1 MRDLIDIV
9 ENAQMAMIA
18 EAQSA
23 ADRFID
29 RANATIKDREL
40 RLALWAEDYDEVS
53 IQRLSVDPYFRGMG
67 IATAAL
73 RKLCQMASRSKITL
87 FLEALPDED
96 DEDMDQDAE
105 RLMRFY
111 ARFGFV
117 SGGSAGMMYRP
128 WKKPREEI

>member
-1 MRDLIDIV
+1 VRDLIDIV

-73 RKLCQMASRSKITL
+73 RKLCQMA
-87 FLEALPDED
+87 
-96 DEDMDQDAE
+96 
-105 RLMRFY
+105 
-111 ARFGFV
+111 
-117 SGGSAGMMYRP
+117 
-128 WKKPREEI
+128 